1 MTSLRQRLVLTH
13 TLAAL
18 LAVVLMAV
26 LASGFFLQA
35 YRQLD
40 AERSHDAARRVSLTL
55 APLLQRSGND
65 WERVTSRLGDLY
77 RNAPIATEHK
87 VLLADTNWRIWLD
100 SEDSELVGQAVPLR
114 WRNLAAPIQPQRGGD
129 ETLGYV
135 LVLDRDD
142 GPDSA
147 ERTFLRSIV
156 LITIV
161 GSIVAVGGASLAA
174 LWLSPRLIAPLRSLT
189 NAANMLATGQAH
201 TPIARP
207 ADGELAD
214 LAVAF
219 NRMAAELAHAEELRQ
234 HMLADIAHELRTPLS
249 VLRLQIES
257 LQDGVEQ
264 PTPAVL
270 DSLHQEVALLTRL
283 VADLRLL
290 SLAEAGQLELHLEA
304 INPAQAVEQV
314 YTAATPTARQRGV
327 TLHAPPSHTAL
338 PAICADSQRL
348 TQVLG
353 NLVENALRYTPQG
366 GTVTLRAFAQ
376 LIPPGRV
383 ARERGV
389 GPVPGEWVV
398 FEVRDTGPGIAPDD
412 LQRIFERFYR
422 TDRARTRETGGSGLG
437 LSIVERLVHA
447 QHGWVDV
454 HSTVGR
460 GTAFYVALPLATS
473 DMPPSPAAP
482 QPLASASFGQG

>member
-40 AERSHDAARRVSLTL
+40 AERSQDAARRVSVTL
-55 APLLQRSGND
+55 APLLQLAGND
-65 WERVTSRLGDLY
+65 WERVAWRLGNRYSD
-77 RNAPIATEHK
+77 APIAADNK
-87 VLLADTNWRIWLD
+87 VILADTDWRIWVD
-100 SEDSELVGQAVPLR
+100 SEDGEMVGQVVPLR
-114 WRNLAAPIQPQRGGD
+114 WRNLAAPIQPQRGGAAP
-129 ETLGYV
+129 LGHV
-135 LVLDRDD
+135 LVLDRSD
-142 GPDSA
+142 GLDSA
-147 ERTFLRSIV
+147 ERNFLRNIV
-156 LITIV
+156 LITIT

-189 NAANMLATGQAH
+189 HAANTLATGQAH
-201 TPIARP
+201 TPLARP
-207 ADGELAD
+207 ADRELAD

-219 NRMAAELAHAEELRQ
+219 NRMAAELAHAETLRQ

-257 LQDGVEQ
+257 LQDGVEA

-290 SLAEAGQLELHLEA
+290 SLAEAGQLALHFEA
-304 INPAQAVEQV
+304 LNPAQAVEHV
-314 YTAATPTARQRGV
+314 YTAATPNARQRGV
-327 TLHAPPSHTAL
+327 TLQVPPSRDAL
-338 PAICADSQRL
+338 PAIRADSQRL

-353 NLVENALRYTPQG
+353 NLVENALRYTPPG

-376 LIPPGRV
+376 QIPPGV
-383 ARERGV
+383 APRGQAC
-389 GPVPGEWVV
+389 GPVPGAWVV

-437 LSIVERLVHA
+437 LSIVERFVHA

-460 GTAFYVALPLATS
+460 GTAFYVGLPLATS
-473 DMPPSPAAP
+473 DASPCPAP
-482 QPLASASFGQG
+482 TQQLTSAPFGQG